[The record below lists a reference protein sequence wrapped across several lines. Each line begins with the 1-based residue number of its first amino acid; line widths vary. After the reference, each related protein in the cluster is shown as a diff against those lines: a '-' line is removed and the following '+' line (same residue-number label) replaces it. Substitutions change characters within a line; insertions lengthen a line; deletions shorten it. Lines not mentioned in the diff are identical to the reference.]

1 MKKYTDK
8 ELAAMSQEEL
18 KALQE
23 KALEENKLL
32 GQQIEKILANSSHP
46 TAVDGINLLILPH
59 LLINKAKE
67 KARMGVLRPTRF
79 LCCHAP

>member
-23 KALEENKLL
+23 KALKENKLL
-32 GQQIEKILANSSHP
+32 GQQIEKILATSSHP
-46 TAVDGINLLILPH
+46 TAVDG
-59 LLINKAKE
+59 K
-67 KARMGVLRPTRF
+67 
-79 LCCHAP
+79 

>member
-1 MKKYTDK
+1 MESKVVVMKKYTDK

-32 GQQIEKILANSSHP
+32 GQQIEKILANASHP
-46 TAVDGINLLILPH
+46 NVSTIPYEEISNSLTI
-59 LLINKAKE
+59 
-67 KARMGVLRPTRF
+67 TQ
-79 LCCHAP
+79 

>member
-1 MKKYTDK
+1 MIEKMVVMKEYTDK

-32 GQQIEKILANSSHP
+32 GQQIEKILANASHL
-46 TAVDGINLLILPH
+46 TTVDG
-59 LLINKAKE
+59 K
-67 KARMGVLRPTRF
+67 
-79 LCCHAP
+79 

>member
-8 ELAAMSQEEL
+8 ELAEMSKEEL

-32 GQQIEKILANSSHP
+32 GQQIEKILANASYL
-46 TAVDGINLLILPH
+46 TAVDGNQ
-59 LLINKAKE
+59 
-67 KARMGVLRPTRF
+67 TF
-79 LCCHAP
+79 

>member
-1 MKKYTDK
+1 MKEKMVVTEEYTDK

-32 GQQIEKILANSSHP
+32 GQQIEKILANASHL
-46 TAVDGINLLILPH
+46 TTVDG
-59 LLINKAKE
+59 K
-67 KARMGVLRPTRF
+67 
-79 LCCHAP
+79 

>member
-1 MKKYTDK
+1 MNRMKEKMVVTKEYTDK

-32 GQQIEKILANSSHP
+32 GQQIEKILANASHL
-46 TAVDGINLLILPH
+46 TTVDG
-59 LLINKAKE
+59 K
-67 KARMGVLRPTRF
+67 
-79 LCCHAP
+79 

>member
-23 KALEENKLL
+23 MALEENKLL
-32 GQQIEKILANSSHP
+32 GEQIEKILANASYL
-46 TAVDGINLLILPH
+46 TA
-59 LLINKAKE
+59 
-67 KARMGVLRPTRF
+67 
-79 LCCHAP
+79 

>member
-23 KALEENKLL
+23 TALEENKLL
-32 GQQIEKILANSSHP
+32 GEQIEKILANASYL
-46 TAVDGINLLILPH
+46 TAVDG
-59 LLINKAKE
+59 K
-67 KARMGVLRPTRF
+67 
-79 LCCHAP
+79 

>member
-32 GQQIEKILANSSHP
+32 GQRIEKILTNVLHQ
-46 TAVDGINLLILPH
+46 TAVDG
-59 LLINKAKE
+59 K
-67 KARMGVLRPTRF
+67 
-79 LCCHAP
+79 

>member
-1 MKKYTDK
+1 MKKYADK

-32 GQQIEKILANSSHP
+32 GQQIEKILANASHL
-46 TAVDGINLLILPH
+46 TTVDG
-59 LLINKAKE
+59 K
-67 KARMGVLRPTRF
+67 
-79 LCCHAP
+79 

>member
-32 GQQIEKILANSSHP
+32 GQQIEKNP
-46 TAVDGINLLILPH
+46 CQ
-59 LLINKAKE
+59 
-67 KARMGVLRPTRF
+67 RF
-79 LCCHAP
+79 APNRS